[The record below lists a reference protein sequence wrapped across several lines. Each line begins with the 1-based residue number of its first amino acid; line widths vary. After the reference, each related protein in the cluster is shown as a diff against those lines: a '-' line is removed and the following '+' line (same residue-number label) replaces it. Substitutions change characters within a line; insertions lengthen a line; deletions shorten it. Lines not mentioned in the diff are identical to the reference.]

1 MKMVKSLLLGSAAGL
16 FAVAGAQ
23 AADLPVKAKAVEYVK
38 VCSAYGAGYFYIPG
52 TDTCIKIGGYA
63 RFDTYVNA
71 VGTFNPYISSPAG
84 TGFNGPGS
92 LGTAYPFRD
101 SDDADY
107 LTRVRGVV
115 DLDARTATDY
125 GTLRSYVRFGAE
137 WNSQTGAGAGSGNG
151 LYFERAFIQFAGF
164 TFGYTQSFFDLALNY
179 MLTTPYAGSN
189 QWTTLAA
196 YTADFG
202 NGFSATVSLEDA
214 ANRVTGVQ
222 YGYAVVGGA
231 TSTVPVY
238 NPQTGTISNTY
249 PLSAAFSG
257 WTGPAYYN
265 AVGGQQAPDVVGNL
279 RLSQAWGTAQI
290 AVAAHQVNTAD
301 VAAQAQLGLPAILGT
316 TDTWG
321 WAVGGGAEFKLPFL
335 AAGDSIFFQ
344 AGYADGALSYLGLS
358 GTSQGRANGLGSIT
372 LSPLASYIA
381 GLGVGSGAYTPL
393 ADAILSPYGNLET
406 VSGWSL
412 QAQFRHFWTPAL
424 RSAAF
429 VGYVSVDMPDTTGIN
444 PFTGAAGIFPNQA
457 RGGIY
462 YAPTSVDMWQVGA
475 NTIWSPVKNLD
486 IGAEVVYSKVE
497 LGSPNQYV
505 RNAQNQSPSLDWASG
520 TSADVWSGGLRV
532 QRNF

>member
-16 FAVAGAQ
+16 VAVAGAH

-38 VCSAYGAGYFYIPG
+38 VCSAYGSGFFYIPG

-71 VGTFNPYISSPAG
+71 VGTFNPYISSAAG
-84 TGFNGPGS
+84 TGFSGPGG
-92 LGTAYPFRD
+92 LNAAFPFRD
-101 SDDADY
+101 NDDADY
-107 LTRVRGVV
+107 LTRARGVV
-115 DLDARTATDY
+115 DFDARTATDY
-125 GTLRSYVRFGAE
+125 GTLRSYVRFGGE
-137 WNSQTGAGAGSGNG
+137 WNSQTGSNAGSGNG
-151 LYFERAFIQFAGF
+151 FYFERAFIQFAGF

-202 NGFSATVSLEDA
+202 NGFSATVSLEDT

-222 YGYAVVGGA
+222 YGFAQVGGA
-231 TSTVPVY
+231 T
-238 NPQTGTISNTY
+238 N
-249 PLSAAFSG
+249 AANVANQLA
-257 WTGPAYYN
+257 WTGASYYN
-265 AVGGQQAPDVVGNL
+265 AVGGQQAPDIVGNL

-301 VAAQAQLGLPAILGT
+301 VNNIASLGLPAIVGS

-335 AAGDSIFFQ
+335 AAGDSVFFQ

-358 GTSQGRANGLGSIT
+358 GTSQGRANGLGSIS
-372 LSPLASYIA
+372 LNPLALYVP
-381 GLGVGSGAYTPL
+381 GLGVGNGAYASL
-393 ADAILSPYGNLET
+393 ADAVLSPFGTLET

-412 QAQFRHFWTPAL
+412 QGQFRHFWTPAL
-424 RSAAF
+424 RSAVYA
-429 VGYVSVDMPDTTGIN
+429 GYVSIDMPNSFTSIGLVDTG
-444 PFTGAAGIFPNQA
+444 GAQA
-457 RGGIY
+457 PGVF
-462 YAPTSVDMWQVGA
+462 YAPTGVDMWQLGF

-486 IGAEVVYSKVE
+486 IGAEILYSKIE
-497 LGSPNQYV
+497 LDGPNQFV
-505 RNAQNQSPSLDWASG
+505 RTAAGGATGLDILSG
-520 TSADVWSGGLRV
+520 TSTDVWSGGVRV